1 MLLRALDAREGASR
15 PIGVADTQVSA
26 RIPSPPGGRIRAMTT
41 REKIHKMVDA
51 LPESELEPVAE
62 IVASHGPNG
71 TAADVGK
78 PGDIVDDWGNL
89 SAMTRDA
96 AGGMLRRLDEQEA
109 AAGFSWDE
117 YL

>member
-1 MLLRALDAREGASR
+1 
-15 PIGVADTQVSA
+15 
-26 RIPSPPGGRIRAMTT
+26 MTT
-41 REKIHKMVDA
+41 REHIHKLVDD

-62 IVASHGPNG
+62 ILASRGPNG
-71 TAADVGK
+71 TSDETGK
-78 PGDIVDDWGNL
+78 PGDIIDDWGNL
-89 SAMTRDA
+89 SAMTRAA